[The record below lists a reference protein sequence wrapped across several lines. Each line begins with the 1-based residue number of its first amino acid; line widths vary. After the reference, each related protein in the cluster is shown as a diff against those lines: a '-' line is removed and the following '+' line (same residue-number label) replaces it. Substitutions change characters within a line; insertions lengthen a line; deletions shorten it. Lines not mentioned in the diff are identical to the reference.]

1 MISLAINLLLVIV
14 ILRLAYKLEKEVKI
28 VYSSFLALD
37 AEASNVQ
44 PTNPSPRV
52 ESPRVHPSA
61 PAPLSSSA
69 HGLSDEADVSVNS
82 VDDVGGDGEDTTSP
96 DYTRDTTFAANA
108 ASAAAMTSDDE
119 TSEVDLDGA
128 RPHSVEY
135 SVVDYSKGLN
145 NQEVEALP
153 LGLGYNKEWPWV
165 CSVRT
170 YFQTQNSYQ
179 NKEFYKACGARWDP
193 DWKYWSI
200 PAGRDLR
207 NAYNSG
213 WLVGGEDRYIEA
225 LRDWLLFCRRPQVMS
240 IVRRIIKDERRKMQ
254 HRRASQN
261 HG

>member
-1 MISLAINLLLVIV
+1 M
-14 ILRLAYKLEKEVKI
+14 KI

-61 PAPLSSSA
+61 LAPLSSSA
-69 HGLSDEADVSVNS
+69 HGLSAEADVSVNS

-108 ASAAAMTSDDE
+108 AAAAAMTSDDE
-119 TSEVDLDGA
+119 TSEVDLDEA
-128 RPHSVEY
+128 RRGWPHLAEY
-135 SVVDYSKGLN
+135 SVEDYIKGLN
-145 NQEVEALP
+145 NQEVEALA
-153 LGLGYNKEWPWV
+153 LRLGYNKEWPWV

-179 NKEFYKACGARWDP
+179 NKEFYKACGAQWDP

-207 NAYNSG
+207 DAYMSG
-213 WLVGGEDRYIEA
+213 WLVGGEDRYAEA
-225 LRDWLLFCRRPQVMS
+225 LKDWLLYRRRSQVMS
-240 IVRRIIKDERRKMQ
+240 IVRRIIEDERRGVQ